1 MFDVTTRR
9 GNGVHHKQANKA
21 SNLTHEHE
29 RVSMTTQHVHF
40 FIHRAARRRAA
51 VLRHRCLWKQAK
63 RSLDANV
70 LGSATAPPTA
80 ATSAAAAATAA
91 PTAATILLRRQREGT
106 GLDNLGLDAVV
117 RRTAFRSEGLL
128 VAIMTLLR
136 WRLVRLD

>member
-1 MFDVTTRR
+1 MASI
-9 GNGVHHKQANKA
+9 KQANKA
-21 SNLTHEHE
+21 SNLTHE
-29 RVSMTTQHVHF
+29 RASNDNTTCSLF
-40 FIHRAARRRAA
+40 YSSRRPPPRISSSPP
-51 VLRHRCLWKQAK
+51 LPWKQAK

-128 VAIMTLLR
+128 AAIMTLLR